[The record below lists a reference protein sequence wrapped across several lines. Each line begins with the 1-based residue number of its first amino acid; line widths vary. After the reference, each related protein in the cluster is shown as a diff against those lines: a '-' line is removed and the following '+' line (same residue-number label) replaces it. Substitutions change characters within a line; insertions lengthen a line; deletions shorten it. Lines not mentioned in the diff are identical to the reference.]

1 MVQVEEFEDRSA
13 AKESSASR
21 GWPGVVAVAIG
32 TFTVVTSEMLPVG
45 LLTPMGGA
53 LKVSEGV
60 AGLTLTITGLVAAVS
75 SPLLTSALG
84 RFDRRVVLC
93 ALMTVL
99 LIGNLGAAW
108 APNFGVMIAARVL
121 VGIGMGGV
129 WAIAAGIAVRLV
141 PPKSVGPATS
151 LVFSGIAV
159 ASVLGIPAG
168 AYIGALAGWRAAFVA
183 VGGLALLVILAMA
196 VLLPK
201 LPAEGSVQLGGV
213 MKLFGNPQVRTGLIV
228 VACLVTGH
236 FAAYT
241 YVRPVLEDVSGAGA
255 GMIGTLLLVY
265 GIAGVAGNFISGAGA
280 GRSPR
285 KTLLVI
291 TVVMAVT
298 VLLLPFVGGSLWV
311 AGALMA
317 VWGLTYGG
325 VSVSTQTWI
334 LASSPDAREGASSLF
349 VGVFNGAIALGA
361 LLGGQAADAS
371 GITSAMWVG
380 GGFALAALVATA
392 VGRAPASG
400 RL

>member
-1 MVQVEEFEDRSA
+1 MSQVEEVEERSA
-13 AKESSASR
+13 PQGRTTLRA
-21 GWPGVVAVAIG
+21 WLGVVTVAIG

-45 LLTPMGGA
+45 LLTPMSDS
-53 LKVSEGV
+53 LEVTEGV

-75 SPLLTSALG
+75 SPLLTSALS
-84 RFDRRVVLC
+84 RFDRRIVLC
-93 ALMTVL
+93 ALMAVL

-108 APNFGVMIAARVL
+108 SPNFGVMVAARVL

-129 WAIAAGIAVRLV
+129 WAIAASIAVRLV
-141 PPKSVGPATS
+141 PPNSVGTATT

-168 AYIGALAGWRAAFVA
+168 AFAGALAGWRAAFVVAA
-183 VGGLALLVILAMA
+183 VLALLALLAMA

-201 LPAEGSVQLGGV
+201 LPAEGTVQLGGV
-213 MKLFGNPQVRTGLIV
+213 MTLFGNPQVRTGLIV
-228 VACLVTGH
+228 VAFLVTGH

-241 YVRPVLEDVSGAGA
+241 YVRPVLEDVSRVSA

-291 TVVMAVT
+291 SVVMAAT
-298 VLLLPFVGGSLWV
+298 VLLLPVVGGAPWV

-334 LASSPDAREGASSLF
+334 LAASPDARAAASSLF

-361 LLGGQAADAS
+361 LLGGQAADGIA
-371 GITSAMWVG
+371 ITSAMWVG
-380 GGFALAALVATA
+380 GGLALAALVATA
-392 VGRAPASG
+392 VGRAPTTG